1 MIRVRIAVVD
11 DDASHVELLRE
22 VLEDEGYEVVV
33 SVDLRDAVVLVK
45 DQRPTLVILDLFQAR
60 QLIGLDVVHQLKA
73 DRETR
78 DIPVVVISADTA
90 ALRTNAAELRM
101 YGVVAM
107 GKPYGLD
114 ELLSNIQGAVDGR
127 ARAAAS
133 ALHVAEGASD
143 RTGSPRHD

>member
-60 QLIGLDVVHQLKA
+60 QLIGLDVVRQLKA

-107 GKPYGLD
+107 GKPYGL
-114 ELLSNIQGAVDGR
+114 EEFLSNIQGAVDGR
-127 ARAAAS
+127 AIAAAS
-133 ALHVAEGASD
+133 ALHVADGASD
-143 RTGSPRHD
+143 RTGEPTT